1 MPDEAVYTA
10 KVVTPERVL
19 FSGPATEVILRTADG
34 DITFLAGH
42 SPLVGTVEPGLVR
55 VVRDE
60 GEEQRIAVHGGFV
73 QVEQNVSDETDGES
87 GSGPSSSSPA
97 SASASA
103 SGGTLVTVLA
113 GIAELAEEID
123 TERAQLAHDA
133 AEARVAEL
141 ASAGRT
147 SGGSDSGSGSEDEID
162 AEVVEAEAALRRSEV
177 RLEAAGVTAGA
188 GS

>member
-19 FSGPATEVILRTADG
+19 FNGPATEVILRTADG

-42 SPLVGTVEPGLVR
+42 SPLVGAVEPGLVR
-55 VVRDE
+55 VVREE

-73 QVEQNVSDETDGES
+73 QVEQNVTDDDAEVA
-87 GSGPSSSSPA
+87 SSSSA
-97 SASASA
+97 SSPGS
-103 SGGTLVTVLA
+103 TLVTVLA
-113 GIAELAEEID
+113 GIAELGEEID

-147 SGGSDSGSGSEDEID
+147 SGASDSGSGSEDEVD

>member
-1 MPDEAVYTA
+1 MPDDAVYTA

-42 SPLVGTVEPGLVR
+42 SPLVGAVEPGLVR
-55 VVRDE
+55 VVREED
-60 GEEQRIAVHGGFV
+60 EEQRIAVHGGFV
-73 QVEQNVSDETDGES
+73 QVEQNVTDDDAGSS
-87 GSGPSSSSPA
+87 GSPSSPGSPA
-97 SASASA
+97 E
-103 SGGTLVTVLA
+103 GTLVTVLA

-123 TERAQLAHDA
+123 TDRAQLAHDA

-147 SGGSDSGSGSEDEID
+147 SDSAADDEVD
-162 AEVVEAEAALRRSEV
+162 AEVVEAEAALRRAEV

>member
-10 KVVTPERVL
+10 KVVTPEREL

-55 VVRDE
+55 VVGEE

-73 QVEQNVSDETDGES
+73 QVEQNVTDDDDVAS
-87 GSGPSSSSPA
+87 SSPSSPSSSSA
-97 SASASA
+97 GA
-103 SGGTLVTVLA
+103 GGTLVTVLA
-113 GIAELAEEID
+113 GIAELADEID
-123 TERAQLAHDA
+123 TERAQVAHDA

-141 ASAGRT
+141 AGAGRT
-147 SGGSDSGSGSEDEID
+147 SGASDSGSGSEDEVD

-177 RLEAAGVTAGA
+177 RLEAAGVTTGA

>member
-1 MPDEAVYTA
+1 MADDAVYTA

-19 FSGPATEVILRTADG
+19 FSGPATQVILRTGDG

-55 VVRDE
+55 VVGEE

-73 QVEQNVSDETDGES
+73 QVEQHVDDDADA
-87 GSGPSSSSPA
+87 GPPA
-97 SASASA
+97 SSGASRS
-103 SGGTLVTVLA
+103 GTLVTVLA
-113 GIAELAEEID
+113 GVAELAEEID
-123 TERAQLAHDA
+123 TDRAQLAHDA

-147 SGGSDSGSGSEDEID
+147 SGASDSGSGSEDDVD

-188 GS
+188 GA

>member
-1 MPDEAVYTA
+1 MADNATFTA
-10 KVVTPERVL
+10 ELVTPERVL
-19 FSGPATEVILRTADG
+19 VRGPASQVILRTADG

-42 SPLVGTVEPGLVR
+42 TPLVGAVEPVVVR
-55 VVRDE
+55 VVDEE

-73 QVEQNVSDETDGES
+73 QVQQNVTEDADGDA
-87 GSGPSSSSPA
+87 SPT
-97 SASASA
+97 SSA

-113 GIAELAEEID
+113 GVAELAEEID
-123 TERAQLAHDA
+123 TERAQVAHDA

-147 SGGSDSGSGSEDEID
+147 SGSGSGTSDAGSGAVDEVD

-177 RLEAAGVTAGA
+177 RLEAAGVIAGA

>member
-19 FSGPATEVILRTADG
+19 FNGPATEVILRTADG

-42 SPLVGTVEPGLVR
+42 SPLVGAVEPGLVR
-55 VVRDE
+55 VVREE

-73 QVEQNVSDETDGES
+73 QVEQNVTDDDAEVA
-87 GSGPSSSSPA
+87 SSSSA
-97 SASASA
+97 SSPGS
-103 SGGTLVTVLA
+103 TLVTVLA
-113 GIAELAEEID
+113 GIAELGEEID

-147 SGGSDSGSGSEDEID
+147 SGASDSGSGSEDEVD

-188 GS
+188 AS

>member
-19 FSGPATEVILRTADG
+19 FSGPATEVILRTGDG

-55 VVRDE
+55 VVREE

-73 QVEQNVSDETDGES
+73 QVEQNVTDDNDADTS
-87 GSGPSSSSPA
+87 PSSTS
-97 SASASA
+97 SAS
-103 SGGTLVTVLA
+103 GTLVTVLA

-123 TERAQLAHDA
+123 TDRAQLAHDA

-147 SGGSDSGSGSEDEID
+147 SGASDSATDDEVD

-177 RLEAAGVTAGA
+177 RLEAAGVTAAA

>member
-55 VVRDE
+55 VVREE

-73 QVEQNVSDETDGES
+73 QVEQDVTDDDADVAS
-87 GSGPSSSSPA
+87 SASSSSPSSSDA
-97 SASASA
+97 
-103 SGGTLVTVLA
+103 GGTLVTVLA

-123 TERAQLAHDA
+123 TDRAQLAHDA

-147 SGGSDSGSGSEDEID
+147 SGASDSGSGSDDEVD

-177 RLEAAGVTAGA
+177 RLEAAGVTAAA

>member
-55 VVRDE
+55 VVREE

-73 QVEQNVSDETDGES
+73 QVEQDVTDNADEGSS
-87 GSGPSSSSPA
+87 GSASPPGSSPA
-97 SASASA
+97 
-103 SGGTLVTVLA
+103 GTTLVTVLA
-113 GIAELAEEID
+113 GVAELAEEID
-123 TERAQLAHDA
+123 TERAQLAHDS

-147 SGGSDSGSGSEDEID
+147 SDSAAEDEVD

>member
-1 MPDEAVYTA
+1 MSDDAVYTA

-42 SPLVGTVEPGLVR
+42 SPLVGSVEPGLVR
-55 VVRDE
+55 VVGEE

-73 QVEQNVSDETDGES
+73 QVEQNVTEDDAGSS
-87 GSGPSSSSPA
+87 GSSSS
-97 SASASA
+97 
-103 SGGTLVTVLA
+103 SGSTLVTVLA
-113 GIAELAEEID
+113 GVAELAEEID

-147 SGGSDSGSGSEDEID
+147 SGTGESGSGSDDEVD

>member
-1 MPDEAVYTA
+1 MPDDAVYTA

-19 FSGPATEVILRTADG
+19 FIGPATEVILRTADG

-42 SPLVGTVEPGLVR
+42 SPLVGAVEPGLVR
-55 VVRDE
+55 VVREE

-73 QVEQNVSDETDGES
+73 QVEQNVTDDDAEVA
-87 GSGPSSSSPA
+87 SSSSA
-97 SASASA
+97 SSPGS
-103 SGGTLVTVLA
+103 TLVTVLA
-113 GIAELAEEID
+113 GIAELGEEID

-147 SGGSDSGSGSEDEID
+147 SGASDSGSGSEDEVD